1 MPYLI
6 DGHNLIPKVE
16 LSLGDLDVEDKL
28 IEKLQVFCR
37 IRKTSVEVFFDG
49 SLPGQPTRRKYGSVH
64 AYYVRKGIT
73 ADSAIENRLLKLGR
87 TAKNWVVISS
97 DQRVRAAAR
106 EVHARSFSSEEF
118 SRLMR
123 ETTLKRAD
131 DNANEN
137 TVSPEDVSMWLKE
150 FGQE

>member
-6 DGHNLIPKVE
+6 DGHNLIPNVE

-28 IEKLQVFCR
+28 IEILQDFCR
-37 IRKTSVEVFFDG
+37 IRKTSVEIFFDG
-49 SLPGQPTRRKYGSVH
+49 GLPGQPTRRKYGSVH
-64 AYYVRKGIT
+64 AYYVRKGKT
-73 ADSAIENRLLKLGR
+73 ADSAIENRLEKLGR
-87 TAKNWVVISS
+87 TSKNWVVISS

-106 EVHARSFSSEEF
+106 EVHARSLSSEDF

-123 ETTLKRAD
+123 ESTLKRAD
-131 DNANEN
+131 DNDNEN
-137 TVSPEDVSMWLKE
+137 IVSPEDVSMWLKE